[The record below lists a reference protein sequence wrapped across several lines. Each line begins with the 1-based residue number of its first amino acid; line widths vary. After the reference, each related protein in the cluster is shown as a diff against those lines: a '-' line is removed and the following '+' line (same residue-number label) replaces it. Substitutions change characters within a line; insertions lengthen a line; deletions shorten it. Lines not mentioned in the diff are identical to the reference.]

1 MGCVRFILKPPK
13 LVTQSLAGAKPLGIM
28 RTKGGVSH
36 HVFVDVGA
44 FACNLGG
51 ADVFILYGGHKLNMG
66 DPRYLIER
74 ELWGLVGGQRD
85 KGGDV
90 FGVDYATA
98 EERDIDKVKE
108 LIAHVN
114 SPADTDFLRD
124 TRDKA
129 VEELKRQG
137 VEHFVPAIMELP
149 RSPGYAIRTADALH
163 HLPLGV
169 FRTLAVQRTLH
180 IRGDKNKVDRIK
192 NKALADRLL
201 ARIAVIVDILAQYF
215 SLAPKGLGLDDQGA
229 IRAKDRRLR
238 DMLTAVAF
246 RESIAVKAKDSP
258 TGQAFV
264 LELRPYGAAVAR
276 FYDWEWLL
284 FRPVQSASSL
294 NAIDKAATTA
304 VLSAT
309 DLMGTEA
316 MSTLKVSMMRLF
328 TIQIPRLGH
337 VDATSML
344 LGESA
349 QGELKALNQC
359 AKGKR
364 KNLALTM
371 ASASEARSI
380 LSRAHSVRDLPGDD
394 SSVQAPTGLLQRCLA
409 SHEKTALS
417 PPPASRDAPPRIPL
431 VAIRYDPRFVMLRRD
446 RPRDARALRALP
458 AALSRARSGA
468 EDGSVQVFLAGA
480 VVAKEGEEEGKAI
493 AIRPGMTVE
502 YGGTRRHPTAGAV
515 PGAVPA
521 PPAQHALVHA
531 VVSVTPAGAAAP
543 LPAYVLVRRFQAR
556 AALDR
561 LTRLEVIEWA
571 AAGEE
576 AEEEEEEAGEGEMQS
591 SRQLPESYEC
601 VPLASVTGCCT
612 WCPNHSTPTCTRG
625 RTAPCARPLVTCRPR
640 LQ

>member
-1 MGCVRFILKPPK
+1 M
-13 LVTQSLAGAKPLGIM
+13 
-28 RTKGGVSH
+28 
-36 HVFVDVGA
+36 
-44 FACNLGG
+44 
-51 ADVFILYGGHKLNMG
+51 
-66 DPRYLIER
+66 
-74 ELWGLVGGQRD
+74 
-85 KGGDV
+85 
-90 FGVDYATA
+90 
-98 EERDIDKVKE
+98 
-108 LIAHVN
+108 
-114 SPADTDFLRD
+114 
-124 TRDKA
+124 
-129 VEELKRQG
+129 
-137 VEHFVPAIMELP
+137 
-149 RSPGYAIRTADALH
+149 
-163 HLPLGV
+163 
-169 FRTLAVQRTLH
+169 
-180 IRGDKNKVDRIK
+180 
-192 NKALADRLL
+192 
-201 ARIAVIVDILAQYF
+201 
-215 SLAPKGLGLDDQGA
+215 
-229 IRAKDRRLR
+229 
-238 DMLTAVAF
+238 
-246 RESIAVKAKDSP
+246 
-258 TGQAFV
+258 
-264 LELRPYGAAVAR
+264 
-276 FYDWEWLL
+276 
-284 FRPVQSASSL
+284 QSASSL

-328 TIQIPRLGH
+328 TIHIPRLGH

-612 WCPNHSTPTCTRG
+612 WCPNHSTPTSSSSLPSG
-625 RTAPCARPLVTCRPR
+625 
-640 LQ
+640 